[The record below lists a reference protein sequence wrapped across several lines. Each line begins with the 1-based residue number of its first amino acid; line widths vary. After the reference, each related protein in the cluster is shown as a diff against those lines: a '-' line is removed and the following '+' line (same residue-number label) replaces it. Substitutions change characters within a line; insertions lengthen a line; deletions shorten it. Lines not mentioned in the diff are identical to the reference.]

1 MKMIIVSP
9 RSKSIRALLKKAA
22 RNGLILQTTGGQRYV
37 LAPLGNWMAYDIGH
51 SGDFAKEVAATSRH
65 RRLMKD
71 LASLQNNWPRIS
83 LHNVKKQLGL
93 K

>member
-1 MKMIIVSP
+1 
-9 RSKSIRALLKKAA
+9 
-22 RNGLILQTTGGQRYV
+22 
-37 LAPLGNWMAYDIGH
+37 MAYDIGH
-51 SGDFAKEVAATSRH
+51 SGDFAKEVAVTSRH